1 MPSFWHFQKYIS
13 VLVSSQFLKN
23 NKVSISSVWSIKWVL
38 NNWPNNTFPKAQSSV
53 VTSMNWAC
61 IVWAVLS
68 VPLNFHIIIQA
79 VPLNPCIII
88 QAILSVPVRTSVSL
102 FRLFCLFYSVPLYLC
117 AGCRMYPI
125 QTTFLFRLF
134 WSVPSRTSISLF
146 RLPWLSTLDLLYNC
160 WGCHVCPFTTS
171 I

>member
-23 NKVSISSVWSIKWVL
+23 NKVSSSSVWSIKWVL

-79 VPLNPCIII
+79 V
-88 QAILSVPVRTSVSL
+88 LSIPVRTSVSL
-102 FRLFCLFYSVPLYLC
+102 FRLFCLSYSVPLYLC
-117 AGCRMYPI
+117 AGCHMHPI
-125 QTTFLFRLF
+125 QTIHIFVQVVLACPKQNLNITIQAVLTVHLR
-134 WSVPSRTSISLF
+134 PSI
-146 RLPWLSTLDLLYNC
+146 
-160 WGCHVCPFTTS
+160 
-171 I
+171 